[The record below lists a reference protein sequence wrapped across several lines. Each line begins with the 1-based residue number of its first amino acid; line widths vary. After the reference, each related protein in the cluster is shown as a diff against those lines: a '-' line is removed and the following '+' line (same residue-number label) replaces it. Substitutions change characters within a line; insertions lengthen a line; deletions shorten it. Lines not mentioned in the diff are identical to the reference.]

1 MSAHP
6 KKTGPAY
13 LSNPGSKGRA
23 RLHTRIIRATAYSVA
38 SVLAILMTTAVLP
51 PLVADQS
58 DRAVVNAPVTL
69 LTAPIA
75 GEIATLSAKIGQRV
89 EPGETLASIRN
100 TRVDRTTLVT
110 LESKDSEVRESILAA
125 RRKRDADLQYVA
137 ALDAEI
143 RQQTAQMLKQLEA
156 QIVEL
161 RARVA
166 AAEAAGQEKMAVL
179 ERQTSMVARDVASPA
194 MLKPATEQ
202 YSGARSQKE
211 AETAK
216 LNQKLTQLDGVRKGV
231 FVGDDSAG
239 LAALAQKRRD
249 IAFDAQRLAIEE
261 AQLTASEKD
270 QQRLLAAERER
281 IERLT
286 QAQLEA
292 PEGGEILNVGAN
304 SGRHVSAGDSLATL
318 VNCEKA
324 FVVAIFS
331 YRQAQNL
338 AVGTRVRLSG
348 AGGLASGD
356 GTVREILPKTS
367 DKVDEQFAVPFP
379 QTERREM
386 YVLVAPDWAVKPNEI
401 VSEASLSGAASCPV
415 GQWLTVTRESGW
427 IPSTSVVW
435 SSVQTWLTGTMASLP
450 DNLSALQRQAAEWTS
465 KLQQQTGEWVSK
477 LQQQVAEWRQPGSA
491 S

>member
-1 MSAHP
+1 M
-6 KKTGPAY
+6 
-13 LSNPGSKGRA
+13 
-23 RLHTRIIRATAYSVA
+23 
-38 SVLAILMTTAVLP
+38 
-51 PLVADQS
+51 
-58 DRAVVNAPVTL
+58 
-69 LTAPIA
+69 
-75 GEIATLSAKIGQRV
+75 
-89 EPGETLASIRN
+89 
-100 TRVDRTTLVT
+100 
-110 LESKDSEVRESILAA
+110 
-125 RRKRDADLQYVA
+125 
-137 ALDAEI
+137 
-143 RQQTAQMLKQLEA
+143 
-156 QIVEL
+156 
-161 RARVA
+161 
-166 AAEAAGQEKMAVL
+166 
-179 ERQTSMVARDVASPA
+179 
-194 MLKPATEQ
+194 
-202 YSGARSQKE
+202 
-211 AETAK
+211 
-216 LNQKLTQLDGVRKGV
+216 
-231 FVGDDSAG
+231 FVGDDLAG

-270 QQRLLAAERER
+270 QQRLLDAERER

-386 YVLVAPDWAVKPNEI
+386 YVLVAPD
-401 VSEASLSGAASCPV
+401 
-415 GQWLTVTRESGW
+415 
-427 IPSTSVVW
+427 
-435 SSVQTWLTGTMASLP
+435 
-450 DNLSALQRQAAEWTS
+450 
-465 KLQQQTGEWVSK
+465 
-477 LQQQVAEWRQPGSA
+477 
-491 S
+491 